1 MGRLKNKV
9 ALVTAS
15 AQGIGKEITK
25 SFLNEGA
32 IVYGTDIQLKNL
44 NDLNHPNLKKVK
56 FDVTNKKDLDNIVN
70 SLDDLDI
77 LVNCA
82 GFVHQ
87 GNIENADEDD
97 FDFSF
102 NLNVKSN
109 FLVTKSLLPFLIKSE
124 GSVINIASV
133 VSSIKGLPNRY
144 IYAGSKAAIIGFTK
158 SLACDYVKNNVR
170 FNCICPGTVET
181 PSLHDRIRA
190 LGDFKIHF
198 DNFVSR
204 QPMGRLGK
212 AEEIAHLAV
221 YLGSDESKFITG
233 QSISIDG
240 GITI

>member
-32 IVYGTDIQLKNL
+32 IVYGTDIQLENL

-70 SLDDLDI
+70 SIDNLDI

-109 FLVTKSLLPFLIKSE
+109 FLVTKSLLPFLIKNQ

-158 SLACDYVKNNVR
+158 SLACDYVKKNVR

-190 LGDFKIHF
+190 LGDFKTHF

>member
-25 SFLNEGA
+25 SFLSEGA
-32 IVYGTDIQLKNL
+32 IVYGTDIQLENL

-70 SLDDLDI
+70 SIDNLDI

-109 FLVTKSLLPFLIKSE
+109 FLVTKSLLPFLIKNQ

-158 SLACDYVKNNVR
+158 SLACDYVKKNVR

-190 LGDFKIHF
+190 LGDFKTHF